1 MNDVGFG
8 TVITAMVTPF
18 TEKGEVNYEVAAKLA
33 QHLIENGSDAL
44 VVCGTTGESPTLTRA
59 EEYQL
64 FRVVKEALSS
74 RGKLIAG
81 TGSNCTAEAMEAT
94 EVAATL
100 GVDGVL
106 QVVPYYNKPPQAGLY
121 EHFRRVAAVAPEL
134 PIMLYNIPGRT
145 GQNMLPETIARLAEI
160 PNIVALKEASANL
173 EQVAKVRQLTPPN
186 FALYSGDD
194 FLTLPM
200 LTLGAT
206 GIVSV
211 ASHLVGK
218 DIQEMIQSFQIG
230 KTARAVEINLQ
241 LAALFK
247 VLFCATNPIPIKTA
261 LAWQGWEVGG
271 FRSPLIPLEEQFK
284 PELEKVLKALKLI

>member
-284 PELEKVLKALKLI
+284 AELEKVLKALKLI